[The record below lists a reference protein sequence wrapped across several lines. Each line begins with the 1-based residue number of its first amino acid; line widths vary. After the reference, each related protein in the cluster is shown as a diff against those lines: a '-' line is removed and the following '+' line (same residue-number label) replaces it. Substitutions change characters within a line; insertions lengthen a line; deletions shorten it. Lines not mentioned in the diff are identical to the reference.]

1 MNLDLASKMF
11 SRNDAELIEAILDY
25 ILRITMSN
33 TNLHVAPCP
42 VGVSSRAREL
52 RLLLKLEL
60 NDHEVH
66 IVGLCGMAGIGKTT
80 IAKALYNIGPQFGS
94 NRSFLENVRQILD
107 QPHVGY
113 VCRNNSYLIS

>member
-42 VGVSSRAREL
+42 VGVYSRAREL
-52 RLLLKLEL
+52 RSLLKLEL

-66 IVGLCGMAGIGKTT
+66 IVGL
-80 IAKALYNIGPQFGS
+80 AKALYNIGPQFGS